1 MLGGTA
7 GLAECCITLQ
17 QGGCLTLC
25 GVPVPGGKG
34 LPGAFACKIFL
45 LAQPAKKSSPGM
57 LPRKARPGLRAG
69 GGRRLNKELSTPLMG
84 SPPAM
89 ELSWGAGG
97 SQGHFLTLPDTLALA
112 SGHTCQGTTPSSAP
126 LSHPY
131 PGAILHSGIP
141 WEPEGKS
148 QGLPLAKGVCLPRLP
163 NRAEW
168 EEGKM
173 LLVCLISLSLGQGG
187 SGTPLYIQRVHTHTQ
202 TKPPGAPS
210 GSSTSS
216 GSHPKALPGLAH
228 VPRSGHMCRDH
239 QPLKEEDSWSTG
251 HCHESSA

>member
-1 MLGGTA
+1 MALRALRGWMSVASHCSKGDA
-7 GLAECCITLQ
+7 RHCS
-17 QGGCLTLC
+17 
-25 GVPVPGGKG
+25 VPVPGGKG

-131 PGAILHSGIP
+131 PAAILHSGTP

-148 QGLPLAKGVCLPRLP
+148 QGLPLAKGVCLPCLP
-163 NRAEW
+163 MRRQSRMGG
-168 EEGKM
+168 GKDFPG
-173 LLVCLISLSLGQGG
+173 LSHFSLTGARGLWDPSLYPAH
-187 SGTPLYIQRVHTHTQ
+187 TPTHT
-202 TKPPGAPS
+202 PGAPS
-210 GSSTSS
+210 GSSTPS

-228 VPRSGHMCRDH
+228 VPESGHMCRNR
-239 QPLKEEDSWSTG
+239 QPLKEEDFWSTG